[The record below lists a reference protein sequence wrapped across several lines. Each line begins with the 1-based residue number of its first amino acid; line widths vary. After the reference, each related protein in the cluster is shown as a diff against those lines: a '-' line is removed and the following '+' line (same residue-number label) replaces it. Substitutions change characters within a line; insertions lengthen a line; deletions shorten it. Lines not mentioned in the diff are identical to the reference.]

1 MTSAPPVDQER
12 VAHGTG
18 DHSVLPLPPARRWRA
33 RRRRSARR
41 RRLALLA
48 RFVGGGAVVGV
59 VLAALAVAAVRD
71 EPARPEGARDASR
84 QAATTAGRPAGA
96 AGRTALLVQQDGERV
111 VAVTLV
117 AVAPTGRGGH
127 VVLIPPGTMAE
138 IPSFGLDAVGAA
150 GALGGPGLLQASI
163 ENLLG
168 VAVGDTVVVDAAGM
182 AGLVRPAGDL
192 EVDVPERVETV
203 GPGGRVE
210 VVWEAGPALVG
221 PDDLDRLLT
230 VRGEGGDLARMAR
243 HQAFWRAWLARLR
256 ADPAAVP
263 AAPADHGLGP
273 LLAAL
278 AGGNAAVDLLPV
290 EAVDA
295 GGTELYR
302 PLADEVEALVRAAVP
317 AATQARGRPRVQV
330 LNGTGEVGL
339 AQRVTVRLV
348 QPPLRARVLY
358 TANAASFDHD
368 VTEVVFYD
376 RAHHAL
382 AARVRAALG
391 VGRLV
396 LGRRPLGI
404 VDVTVVV
411 GRDFR

>member
-1 MTSAPPVDQER
+1 MTSAPPVDEER
-12 VAHGTG
+12 VAHATG
-18 DHSVLPLPPARRWRA
+18 DESALPLPPTRRRRA

-41 RRLALLA
+41 RRLARLV
-48 RFVGGGAVVGV
+48 RWVGGGAVVGV
-59 VLAALAVAAVRD
+59 VLVAAVVAAVRD
-71 EPARPEGARDASR
+71 GGPRPAATGRAPARA
-84 QAATTAGRPAGA
+84 TAGTDRPAGA
-96 AGRTALLVQQDGERV
+96 AAPTALLVQQDGDRV
-111 VAVTLV
+111 VSVNLL

-138 IPSFGLDAVGAA
+138 IPGFGLDAVGTA
-150 GALGGPGLLQASI
+150 GALGGPALLQAGI

-168 VAVGDTVVVDAAGM
+168 AAVGDTVVVDAAGM

-192 EVDVPERVETV
+192 TVDVPERVEEV
-203 GPGGRVE
+203 GPGGGVE
-210 VVWEAGPALVG
+210 VVWEPGPALVG
-221 PDDLDRLLT
+221 PDDLERLL
-230 VRGEGGDLARMAR
+230 VVPGDGGDLARMAR

-256 ADPAAVP
+256 AEPGAVP
-263 AAPADHGLGP
+263 APPADHGLGP
-273 LLAAL
+273 VLAAL
-278 AGGNAAVDLLPV
+278 ARGDVAVDLLPV

-302 PLADEVEALVRAAVP
+302 PLPDEVEALVRAALP
-317 AATQARGRPRVQV
+317 ATARAAARPRVQV

-358 TANAASFDHD
+358 TGNAASFDHD
-368 VTEVVFYD
+368 VTQVVFYD
-376 RAHHAL
+376 RADQAL